1 MKKVEHATRKENTQI
16 FLLNTSYEKRSWKT
30 GMYVFGDYRRFEG
43 VREQEIKKP
52 SVLRSFMKKIIVQFA
67 LYINFCATMCW

>member
-30 GMYVFGDYRRFEG
+30 GMYVFGEYRRFEG
-43 VREQEIKKP
+43 VREQEIIKL
-52 SVLRSFMKKIIVQFA
+52 SVLRSFTKKKNRAVCIA
-67 LYINFCATMCW
+67 H